1 MIGRLQGKLIGKTPP
16 QLLVD
21 CHGVGYEVE
30 APMTT
35 IWALPE
41 LNESVT
47 LLTHLVVRD
56 DAHLL
61 FGFATEAER
70 ALFRSLLKVSGIGA
84 KVALSILSGF
94 ETEEFIRC
102 VNAGDSAR
110 LTALPGI
117 GKKTAERL
125 VVEMRDRVAEL
136 PHALVASHGS
146 ATAGKPSPAD
156 PASDAISGL
165 IALGYKPAEAS
176 KLIHALNADDKSSE
190 DLIREALKNLV

>member
-1 MIGRLQGKLIGKTPP
+1 MIGRLHGQLISKTPP
-16 QLLVD
+16 QILID

-41 LNESVT
+41 LNQTVT

-70 ALFRSLLKVSGIGA
+70 TLFRSLLKVSGIGA
-84 KVALSILSGF
+84 KVALSILSGI
-94 ETEEFIRC
+94 ETDEFVRC
-102 VNAGDSAR
+102 VNAGDSQR

-125 VVEMRDRVAEL
+125 VVEMRDRVADL
-136 PHALVASHGS
+136 PNQTVIAGEPVAP
-146 ATAGKPSPAD
+146 TADA
-156 PASDAISGL
+156 ASDAVSGL
-165 IALGYKPAEAS
+165 VALGYKPAEAS
-176 KLIHALNADDKSSE
+176 KLIHALDADNKTSE

>member
-1 MIGRLQGKLIGKTPP
+1 MIGRLQGKLIAKVPP

-35 IWALPE
+35 VWALPE
-41 LNESVT
+41 LNETVT
-47 LLTHLVVRD
+47 LLIHMVVRD

-84 KVALSILSGF
+84 KVALSILSGI
-94 ETEEFIRC
+94 ETDDFIRC
-102 VNAGDSAR
+102 VNTGDSTR

-125 VVEMRDRVAEL
+125 VVEMRDRVANL
-136 PHALVASHGS
+136 PDNVALKGS
-146 ATAGKPSPAD
+146 IINAPAD
-156 PASDAISGL
+156 AATDAISGL
-165 IALGYKPAEAS
+165 VALGYKPAEAS
-176 KLIHALNADDKSSE
+176 KLIHAIDAEDKSSE
-190 DLIREALKNLV
+190 TLIREALKNLI

>member
-1 MIGRLQGKLIGKTPP
+1 MIGRLQGRLISKTPP

-41 LNESVT
+41 LDDTVT

-70 ALFRSLLKVSGIGA
+70 TLFRSLLKVSGIGA
-84 KVALSILSGF
+84 KVALSILSGI
-94 ETEEFIRC
+94 ETDEFVRC
-102 VNAGDSAR
+102 VNAGDSQR

-125 VVEMRDRVAEL
+125 VVEMRDRVADL
-136 PHALVASHGS
+136 PNQTATTGAPLAPS
-146 ATAGKPSPAD
+146 A
-156 PASDAISGL
+156 DAATDAVSGL
-165 IALGYKPAEAS
+165 VALGYKPAEAS
-176 KLIHALNADDKSSE
+176 KLIHALDAEEKTSE
-190 DLIREALKNLV
+190 DLIREALKNLI

>member
-1 MIGRLQGKLIGKTPP
+1 MIGRLHGKLVSKAAP
-16 QLLVD
+16 QLLID

-41 LNESVT
+41 LNADVT
-47 LLTHLVVRD
+47 LLTHLIVRD

-61 FGFATEAER
+61 FGFATESER
-70 ALFRSLLKVSGIGA
+70 TLFRSLLKVSGIGA
-84 KVALSILSGF
+84 KVALAILSGM
-94 ETEEFIRC
+94 ETDEFIRC
-102 VNAGDSAR
+102 VNAGDSTR

-125 VVEMRDRVAEL
+125 VVEMRDRVADLSSTVVSVDGAKL
-136 PHALVASHGS
+136 PLKA
-146 ATAGKPSPAD
+146 PDD

-165 IALGYKPAEAS
+165 VALGYKPAEAS
-176 KLIHALNADDKSSE
+176 KLVHALDSDGKSSE

>member
-1 MIGRLQGKLIGKTPP
+1 MIGRLHGKLISKTAP
-16 QLLVD
+16 QLLID
-21 CHGVGYEVE
+21 CHGVGYELE

-35 IWALPE
+35 IWALPD
-41 LNESVT
+41 LNAEVT

-70 ALFRSLLKVSGIGA
+70 TLFRSLLKVSGIGA
-84 KVALSILSGF
+84 KVALAILSGI
-94 ETEEFIRC
+94 ETDEFIRC
-102 VNAGDSAR
+102 VNAGDSTR

-125 VVEMRDRVAEL
+125 VVEMRDRVADL
-136 PHALVASHGS
+136 PGQSSAASSGVPVA
-146 ATAGKPSPAD
+146 AAPAD
-156 PASDAISGL
+156 PANDAISGL

-176 KLIHALNADDKSSE
+176 KLIHALDSDGKASE
-190 DLIREALKNLV
+190 DLIREALKSLV

>member
-1 MIGRLQGKLIGKTPP
+1 MIGRLQGKLISKTPP

-41 LNESVT
+41 LNDTVT

-70 ALFRSLLKVSGIGA
+70 TLFRSLLKVSGIGA
-84 KVALSILSGF
+84 KVALAILSGI
-94 ETEEFIRC
+94 ETDDFIRC
-102 VNAGDSAR
+102 VNTGDSAR

-125 VVEMRDRVAEL
+125 IVEMRDRVADL
-136 PHALVASHGS
+136 PNQTLPSGGS
-146 ATAGKPSPAD
+146 LTNAADAAT
-156 PASDAISGL
+156 DAISGL
-165 IALGYKPAEAS
+165 VALGYKPAEAS
-176 KLIHALNADDKSSE
+176 KLIHALHAEDKTSE
-190 DLIREALKNLV
+190 TLIREALKNLV

>member
-1 MIGRLQGKLIGKTPP
+1 MIGRLQGKLISKTPP

-21 CHGVGYEVE
+21 CQGVGYEVE

-41 LNESVT
+41 LNETVT

-84 KVALSILSGF
+84 KVALSILSGI
-94 ETEEFIRC
+94 ETDEFIRC
-102 VNAGDSAR
+102 VNSGDSAR
-110 LTALPGI
+110 LTSLPGI

-136 PHALVASHGS
+136 PDSIGSTPGASGS
-146 ATAGKPSPAD
+146 PKPSPAD

-176 KLIHALNADDKSSE
+176 KLIHALDAEDKSSE

>member
-1 MIGRLQGKLIGKTPP
+1 MIGRLQGKLISKTPP
-16 QLLVD
+16 QLLID

-41 LNESVT
+41 LNDTVT

-61 FGFATEAER
+61 FGFATAAER
-70 ALFRSLLKVSGIGA
+70 TLFRSLLKVSGIGA
-84 KVALSILSGF
+84 KVALSILSGI
-94 ETEEFIRC
+94 ETDDFIRC
-102 VNAGDSAR
+102 INTGDSAR

-125 VVEMRDRVAEL
+125 VVEMRDRVADL
-136 PHALVASHGS
+136 PNQTAPSSGTPSITADA
-146 ATAGKPSPAD
+146 AT
-156 PASDAISGL
+156 DAISGL
-165 IALGYKPAEAS
+165 VALGYKPAEAS
-176 KLIHALNADDKSSE
+176 KLIHGLDAEDKTSE
-190 DLIREALKNLV
+190 TLIREALKNLV

>member
-1 MIGRLQGKLIGKTPP
+1 MIGRLQGKLISKAAP
-16 QLLVD
+16 QLLID

-41 LNESVT
+41 LNAEVT
-47 LLTHLVVRD
+47 LLTHLIVRD

-70 ALFRSLLKVSGIGA
+70 TLFRSLLKVSGIGA
-84 KVALSILSGF
+84 KVALAILSGI
-94 ETEEFIRC
+94 ETDEFIRC
-102 VNAGDSAR
+102 VNAGDSTR

-125 VVEMRDRVAEL
+125 VVEMRDRVADL
-136 PHALVASHGS
+136 PSQSMPGTGGAAPS
-146 ATAGKPSPAD
+146 TAPAD

-176 KLIHALNADDKSSE
+176 KLVHALDADGKSSE

>member
-1 MIGRLQGKLIGKTPP
+1 MIGRLQGQLISKAPP
-16 QLLVD
+16 QLLID
-21 CHGVGYEVE
+21 CQGVGYEVE

-41 LNESVT
+41 LNETVT

-70 ALFRSLLKVSGIGA
+70 SLFRSLLKVSGIGA
-84 KVALSILSGF
+84 KVALSILSGI
-94 ETEEFIRC
+94 ETDEFVRC
-102 VNAGDSAR
+102 VNSGDSQR

-125 VVEMRDRVAEL
+125 VVEMRDRVADL
-136 PHALVASHGS
+136 PDQTTPSSGVVTMNADA
-146 ATAGKPSPAD
+146 AT
-156 PASDAISGL
+156 DAVSGL
-165 IALGYKPAEAS
+165 VALGYKPAEAS
-176 KLIHALNADDKSSE
+176 KLIHALDAGEKTSE
-190 DLIREALKNLV
+190 DLIREALKNLI

>member
-1 MIGRLQGKLIGKTPP
+1 MIGRLQGKLVSKIAP
-16 QLLVD
+16 QLLID

-41 LNESVT
+41 LNEEVT
-47 LLTHLVVRD
+47 LLTHLIVRD

-70 ALFRSLLKVSGIGA
+70 TLFRSLLKVSGIGA
-84 KVALSILSGF
+84 KVALAILSGM
-94 ETEEFIRC
+94 ETDEFIRC
-102 VNAGDSAR
+102 VNSGDSAR

-125 VVEMRDRVAEL
+125 VVEMRDRVADL
-136 PHALVASHGS
+136 PSNVITG
-146 ATAGKPSPAD
+146 GGERPAVKAPDD
-156 PASDAISGL
+156 PAGDAISGL

-176 KLIHALNADDKSSE
+176 KLIHALDAADKSSE

>member
-1 MIGRLQGKLIGKTPP
+1 MIGRLQGQLIAKTPP
-16 QLLVD
+16 QLLID

-41 LNESVT
+41 INETVT

-70 ALFRSLLKVSGIGA
+70 TLFRSLLKVSGIGA
-84 KVALSILSGF
+84 KVALSILSGI
-94 ETEEFIRC
+94 ETDEFVRC
-102 VNAGDSAR
+102 VNAGDSQR

-125 VVEMRDRVAEL
+125 VVEMRDRVADL
-136 PHALVASHGS
+136 PNQPALSSGA
-146 ATAGKPSPAD
+146 ATTTAD
-156 PASDAISGL
+156 AATDAVSGL
-165 IALGYKPAEAS
+165 VALGYKPAEAS
-176 KLIHALNADDKSSE
+176 KLIHALDAEDKTSE
-190 DLIREALKNLV
+190 DLIREALKNLI

>member
-1 MIGRLQGKLIGKTPP
+1 MIGRLQGKLISKAAP
-16 QLLVD
+16 QLVID

-41 LNESVT
+41 LNADVT
-47 LLTHLVVRD
+47 LLTHLIVRD

-70 ALFRSLLKVSGIGA
+70 TLFRSLLKVSGIGA
-84 KVALSILSGF
+84 KVALAILSGI
-94 ETEEFIRC
+94 ETDEFIRC
-102 VNAGDSAR
+102 VNAGDSTR

-125 VVEMRDRVAEL
+125 VVEMRDRVADL
-136 PHALVASHGS
+136 PSQSIPGVSGAPTRS
-146 ATAGKPSPAD
+146 AAAD

-176 KLIHALNADDKSSE
+176 KLVHALDAEGKSSE

>member
-1 MIGRLQGKLIGKTPP
+1 MIGRIQGKLIGKTPP

-21 CHGVGYEVE
+21 CQGVGYEID

-35 IWALPE
+35 IWALGE
-41 LNESVT
+41 LGETVT

-61 FGFATEAER
+61 FGFATESER
-70 ALFRSLLKVSGIGA
+70 TLFRSLLKVSGIGA
-84 KVALSILSGF
+84 KVALSILSGI
-94 ETEEFIRC
+94 ETEDFIRC
-102 VNAGDSAR
+102 VNTGDSQR

-125 VVEMRDRVAEL
+125 VVEMRDRVAAL
-136 PHALVASHGS
+136 PTSGVVKSGVLNHATDA
-146 ATAGKPSPAD
+146 
-156 PASDAISGL
+156 ASDAISGL

-176 KLIHALNADDKSSE
+176 KLIHALDTAEKNSE
-190 DLIREALKNLV
+190 MLIREALKNLI

>member
-1 MIGRLQGKLIGKTPP
+1 MIGRLQGKLIAKVPP

-35 IWALPE
+35 VWALPE
-41 LNESVT
+41 LNETVT
-47 LLTHLVVRD
+47 LLIHMVVRD

-84 KVALSILSGF
+84 KVALSILSGI
-94 ETEEFIRC
+94 ETDDFIRC
-102 VNAGDSAR
+102 VNTGDSTR

-125 VVEMRDRVAEL
+125 VVEMRDRVANL
-136 PHALVASHGS
+136 PDNVALKGS
-146 ATAGKPSPAD
+146 SINAPAD
-156 PASDAISGL
+156 AATDAISGL
-165 IALGYKPAEAS
+165 VALGYKPAEAS
-176 KLIHALNADDKSSE
+176 KLIHAIDAEDKSSE
-190 DLIREALKNLV
+190 TLIREALKNLI